1 MHLNE
6 KPNGGFSQYLKTTF
20 KITVYKKGLLHPL
33 RIIILHSSDWV
44 SGEPHL
50 FREYY
55 NGLFSVPQ
63 LESFTCRRL
72 EFEFLEKKVL
82 VEAFLLKVEC
92 R

>member
-1 MHLNE
+1 M
-6 KPNGGFSQYLKTTF
+6 KTTF
-20 KITVYKKGLLHPL
+20 KITVYKKGLLHPR

-63 LESFTCRRL
+63 LESFTYRRL
-72 EFEFLEKKVL
+72 GFEFLEKKVL